1 MEIPTAERIREAYLN
16 REPGRELLFARAA
29 LHNASCDAAEVL
41 RQTPTSLDSFC
52 QIIHQ
57 LDAISEQLK
66 ATARLMKW
74 TDLLTVAPAEKSDEA
89 TRSN

>member
-1 MEIPTAERIREAYLN
+1 MDTPSSERIHEAYLN
-16 REPGRELLFARAA
+16 REPGRELLLARAA
-29 LHNASCDAAEVL
+29 LHNASCVAAEVL
-41 RQTPTSLDSFC
+41 GQTPISLDSFC

-74 TDLLTVAPAEKSDEA
+74 TDLLTMAPVEKK
-89 TRSN
+89 

>member
-1 MEIPTAERIREAYLN
+1 MDTPSAERINEAYLN
-16 REPGRELLFARAA
+16 REPGRELLLARTA
-29 LHNASCDAAEVL
+29 LHNASCVATEVL
-41 RQTPTSLDSFC
+41 GQTPTSLDSFC

-74 TDLLTVAPAEKSDEA
+74 TDLLTMTPAEKK
-89 TRSN
+89 